1 MLESR
6 AAIRPRISL
15 ESDSN
20 ILNSVDCLF
29 FFLLFVLPDA
39 LVDSLAGWSLLV
51 ALSVAA
57 AAVDDVGMLMVVF
70 VEATVAA
77 GGCSEGLG
85 GETAGIAEGTAAA
98 AAAVAV
104 VGAAAAA
111 AGTTGEG
118 SVTLVGALAVVLG
131 LPVLAAPGATAAPK
145 FGEVGGEVDVGRL
158 PPSRSLS
165 PETSAAWAAAAAVAA
180 TADADM

>member
-1 MLESR
+1 M
-6 AAIRPRISL
+6 
-15 ESDSN
+15 
-20 ILNSVDCLF
+20 
-29 FFLLFVLPDA
+29 
-39 LVDSLAGWSLLV
+39 AGWSLEAV
-51 ALSVAA
+51 AEGPVAA
-57 AAVDDVGMLMVVF
+57 AAGDDVGMLMVVF
-70 VEATVAA
+70 VEATVAV

-98 AAAVAV
+98 AAVAV
-104 VGAAAAA
+104 VGAAAAD

-118 SVTLVGALAVVLG
+118 SVTLVGALAVV

-165 PETSAAWAAAAAVAA
+165 PETSAAWAAAAAAVAA
-180 TADADM
+180 TADTDM

>member
-1 MLESR
+1 M
-6 AAIRPRISL
+6 
-15 ESDSN
+15 
-20 ILNSVDCLF
+20 
-29 FFLLFVLPDA
+29 LFVLPDA
-39 LVDSLAGWSLLV
+39 LVDSLAGWSLEAV
-51 ALSVAA
+51 AEGPVAA
-57 AAVDDVGMLMVVF
+57 AAGDDVGMLMVVF
-70 VEATVAA
+70 VEATVAV

-98 AAAVAV
+98 AAVAV
-104 VGAAAAA
+104 VGAAAAD

-131 LPVLAAPGATAAPK
+131 LPVLAVPGATAAPK

-165 PETSAAWAAAAAVAA
+165 PETSAAWAAAAAAAVAA
-180 TADADM
+180 TADTDM